1 MNDKLR
7 YKIKDV
13 KNPYISSW
21 SFKEKFLIVLWR
33 VFYIL
38 FFRTSPKIMGR
49 YWRVCLLRVFGCKI
63 HWKAF
68 VYSSSKIYAPWL
80 LKIGERACIGPKC
93 EVYNLGPV
101 EIGDFSTISQNVY
114 ICNGSHDLSLKSLP
128 LIIGDI
134 YIGENVFIGANAFIL
149 PGIKI
154 NDFAVIGAASVVTR
168 DVGKYEMVGGN
179 PAKFIK
185 KREING

>member
-1 MNDKLR
+1 MKNKLR

-13 KNPYISSW
+13 KNPYTSSW
-21 SFKEKFLIVLWR
+21 SFKEKFLIRVWR
-33 VFYIL
+33 IIYIL
-38 FFRTSPKIMGR
+38 LFRTSPKIMGR
-49 YWRVCLLRVFGCKI
+49 YWRVCLLRLFGCKI

-80 LKIGERACIGPKC
+80 LKIGKRSCIGPNC

-101 EIGDFSTISQNVY
+101 EIDDFSTISQNVY
-114 ICNGSHDLSLKSLP
+114 ICNGSHDFSLKSLP
-128 LIIGDI
+128 LIVGDI
-134 YIGENVFIGANAFIL
+134 YIGKNFFVGANAFIL

-154 NDFAVIGAASVVTR
+154 HDYAIIGAASVVTKN
-168 DVGKYEMVGGN
+168 VGKYEIVGGN

-185 KREING
+185 KRVLK